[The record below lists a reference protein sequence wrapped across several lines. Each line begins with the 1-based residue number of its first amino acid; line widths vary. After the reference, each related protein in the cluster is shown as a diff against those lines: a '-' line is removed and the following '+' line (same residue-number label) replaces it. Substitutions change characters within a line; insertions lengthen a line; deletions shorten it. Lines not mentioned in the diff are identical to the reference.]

1 MGRFMKLWLIE
12 GFKRKIKHNK
22 AVQVL
27 KDWFHLC
34 YSEADK
40 AVPLI
45 TQATVEIITN
55 NQRTHSKKPNNYPK
69 DQKFIWSHGI
79 QICTDDEFKEVLRIN
94 RETFSYREVLSTY
107 TRSQCLLHQ
116 S

>member
-1 MGRFMKLWLIE
+1 M
-12 GFKRKIKHNK
+12 
-22 AVQVL
+22 QVL

-69 DQKFIWSHGI
+69 DQKFI
-79 QICTDDEFKEVLRIN
+79 
-94 RETFSYREVLSTY
+94 
-107 TRSQCLLHQ
+107 
-116 S
+116 